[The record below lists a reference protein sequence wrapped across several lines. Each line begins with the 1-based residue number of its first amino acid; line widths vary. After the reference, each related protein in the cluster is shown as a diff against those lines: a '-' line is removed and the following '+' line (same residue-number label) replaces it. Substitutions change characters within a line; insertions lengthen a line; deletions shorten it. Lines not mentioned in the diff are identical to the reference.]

1 MGRRDRPI
9 EGHMPDQNLR
19 EPLRFGDIVG
29 QELAIAVLRASLTSG
44 RLAHAYMFRGPSGCG
59 KATTGRVFARYLLCS
74 EVSEGKSQEPCGQ
87 CPSCVR
93 FSYGT
98 HPDFFDVGKGQRTIK
113 IEDSHQMIEDSMK
126 KPFLASRKVFLL
138 RDVENMTREASN
150 ALLKALE
157 EPPPST
163 CFVLT
168 SSNPAAV
175 PDTVI
180 SRCQAVPFRPLP
192 VKALVHIISGLRDV
206 TPGVALEAARFAA
219 GSVEKALLLLDAQDG
234 ACGSHTL
241 LEEALGE
248 SPIVQAERYS
258 HMDAEGQRQFLDSLG
273 VDLEKCLELSLESQS
288 EETKKGA
295 NEGNFRFY
303 RDCLLS
309 VMKAKRRL
317 ERNVSPF
324 LTFAGLFFE
333 LRQLSSQEKRS
344 E

>member
-1 MGRRDRPI
+1 MS
-9 EGHMPDQNLR
+9 
-19 EPLRFGDIVG
+19 EPSRFGDIVG
-29 QELAIAVLRASLTSG
+29 QDLAIAVLRASLTSG
-44 RLAHAYMFRGPSGCG
+44 RLAHAYIFRGPSGCG

-74 EVSEGKSQEPCGQ
+74 RVSEGKSEEPCGQ

-98 HPDFFDVGKGQRTIK
+98 HPDFFDVGKDQRTIK

-138 RDVENMTREASN
+138 RNVENMTREASN

-163 CFVLT
+163 CFILT

-180 SRCQAVPFRPLP
+180 SRCQSVPFRPLP

-206 TPGVALEAARFAA
+206 TPDEAIEAARFAA
-219 GSVEKALLLLDAQDG
+219 GSVEKALLLLDARNG
-234 ACGSHTL
+234 LRGFATL
-241 LEEALGE
+241 LEDALAE

-258 HMDAEGQRQFLDSLG
+258 HMDAGAQTQFLDALQ
-273 VDLEKCLELSLESQS
+273 VELEKRLELSLEAQS
-288 EETKKGA
+288 EETKREAK
-295 NEGNFRFY
+295 EGDFRFY
-303 RDCLLS
+303 RECLLS
-309 VMKAKRRL
+309 IMKAKRRL

-333 LRQLSSQEKRS
+333 LKELSAQEKRS